1 VGIYPTIYQGL
12 RAGWLSVDDLGPLAG
27 VQVWVR
33 VARPCE
39 LHPEPGAP
47 CRDLAVHE
55 FGSDGTGTLYR
66 LCDPEGPAP
75 EVTGEVAA
83 VRVLWADGHAERLG
97 PEQEAYL
104 HPVVAR
110 LQPQARP

>member
-1 VGIYPTIYQGL
+1 MGIYPTIYEGL

-33 VARPCE
+33 LARPCE

-47 CRDLAVHE
+47 CQDLAVHE
-55 FGSDGTGTLYR
+55 FGSDGTAPPHR
-66 LCDPEGPAP
+66 PCAPDRPAP
-75 EVTGEVAA
+75 EITGEVAA

>member
-1 VGIYPTIYQGL
+1 MGIYPVIYQGL

-33 VARPCE
+33 LARPCE
-39 LHPEPGAP
+39 LHLEPGAR

-55 FGSDGTGTLYR
+55 VASDGTATLYR
-66 LCDPEGPAP
+66 LCAPDWPAP

>member
-1 VGIYPTIYQGL
+1 VGIYPTIYEGL
-12 RAGWLSVDDLGPLAG
+12 RAGWLSVDDMGPLAG

-33 VARPCE
+33 LARPCQ
-39 LHPEPGAP
+39 LHPTPGAP

-55 FGSDGTGTLYR
+55 FGTDGSSTLYG
-66 LCDPEGPAP
+66 LCDPNGPAP
-75 EVTGEVAA
+75 EVTGEIAA

-110 LQPQARP
+110 LRPQARP

>member
-1 VGIYPTIYQGL
+1 MGIYPTIYEGL
-12 RAGWLSVDDLGPLAG
+12 RAGWLRVDDLGPLSG

-33 VARPCE
+33 LVQLCE
-39 LHPEPGAP
+39 RHPEPGAP

-55 FGSDGTGTLYR
+55 FATDGTDTLYR
-66 LCDPEGPAP
+66 LCDPDGPAP

>member
-33 VARPCE
+33 LARRCE
-39 LHPEPGAP
+39 LHPEPAAP
-47 CRDLAVHE
+47 CRDVAVHE
-55 FGSDGTGTLYR
+55 FATDGTDTLFR
-66 LCDPEGPAP
+66 LCDPDGPAP
-75 EVTGEVAA
+75 EVTGEVAGM
-83 VRVLWADGHAERLG
+83 RVLWADGHTERLG
-97 PEQEAYL
+97 PEQAAYL

-110 LQPQARP
+110 LQPHRRP